1 MNKYSLIFLIVVTF
15 NYFINV
21 YAENNYYVCAV
32 LRKEKDDYYD
42 DETEKVQNKID
53 KLVNERMNDIYTII
67 KENKHTY
74 TLKNG
79 KMDKKLKEL
88 ESSSNEK
95 RNLGNKKFLFINEKR
110 STNPFRSQHVYKRSV
125 NSSDD
130 DELIPHSSE
139 LVSHI
144 CPIKNYYAI
153 RVYLSD
159 AIVEKVE
166 SLPNIKYCEKSFE
179 LDASNSN
186 SDEQITESVNDSN
199 ETNDS
204 NDSNDSNSDS
214 DTYYDLKY
222 IKEETNWNSVGIQE
236 IGKYSDSSYKY
247 LLNYLS
253 LISQSRYLE
262 ENTKEFDYNYY
273 YPKSG
278 GKGINIFIIDSGLDT
293 RYDDFDT
300 YEGTD
305 HERVVMCDG
314 YFRNNKK
321 ILSETEKDKQFCEFK
336 DGIDHGDD
344 GYIHGQGAA
353 AAAGGKYVGTAK
365 YANLHMLAS
374 SYYLEDMLNAL
385 DYVKANGEPH
395 KTVINI
401 SRGHTFDDD
410 EHSCRD
416 KFEELTKY
424 GFIIVVSAMNDSRNC
439 CRENELFTGFNTTI
453 KVAAT
458 ENITSEN
465 GIKKAYMRSSYTN
478 YGACVDVYAP
488 GQIIYPVNNGKYEL
502 YGNRYNIN
510 FGTSFASPLTAGVI
524 ATLMSEHPEIKFTY
538 ESMRNLLHDLSLKNV
553 IKGIQTDETPNRFLN
568 NGKKI
573 VYSPVNTYEGCGA
586 SSGYSKCPEG
596 SCCTST
602 NQCLEIGKHSII
614 DHCLIEKGCQPEFG
628 TCLSEKHFTPV
639 EITSTLYI
647 KPKTG
652 TKQLP
657 TSIKSSTTT
666 STATS
671 TTTTTTTSTTTST
684 IAAKQLPTVVSTTTS
699 TITSTTTSTKTI
711 STTQPTYV
719 PECGIKNGKNYGNC
733 TVINPQNTAY
743 ITLGCCNKD
752 GRCGLT
758 SDYCSVNAGCQNK
771 YGICLMETE
780 NSTPVS
786 SATADE
792 KSKIGQKCGKDHGTC
807 IIKGKD
813 GHSYEHISCCS
824 EKGYCGLSDDHCG
837 KGCQSEFG
845 ACYSHHNIPVES
857 SSGITITLTTDPIT
871 SIESESTPI
880 IESIPITTESVPIT
894 ESTTTHTK
902 TSRTKSIPTT
912 KSTHSK
918 STSISES
925 TPINESTTHIKSTKS
940 TTYITRTTTITIA

>member
-1 MNKYSLIFLIVVTF
+1 MNIYSLIFLIIVAF
-15 NYFINV
+15 NCFINV
-21 YAENNYYVCAV
+21 YAENSYYVCAV

-42 DETEKVQNKID
+42 EETEKVQNKID

-79 KMDKKLKEL
+79 KMDKKLEEL

-95 RNLGNKKFLFINEKR
+95 RSLGNKKFLFVNEKR
-110 STNPFRSQHVYKRSV
+110 STNQFRSQNLYKRSV
-125 NSSDD
+125 SSSDD
-130 DELIPHSSE
+130 DDLIPLNSE
-139 LVSHI
+139 LVGHV

-159 AIVEKVE
+159 AIIEKVE

-179 LDASNSN
+179 LENVSHSNP
-186 SDEQITESVNDSN
+186 DEQVTESVKDSN

-204 NDSNDSNSDS
+204 NDSNSNSN
-214 DTYYDLKY
+214 TYYDLKY
-222 IKEETNWNSVGIQE
+222 IQKETNWTSVGIQE
-236 IGKYSDSSYKY
+236 IDRNSSHKHMLSY
-247 LLNYLS
+247 LP
-253 LISQSRYLE
+253 LISQSRYFE

-278 GKGINIFIIDSGLDT
+278 GQGIDIFIIDSGIDT
-293 RYDDFDT
+293 KYDEFDT

-314 YFRNNKK
+314 RFSSNWKM
-321 ILSETEKDKQFCEFK
+321 LSKTERDRKFCEFK
-336 DGIDHGDD
+336 KYRDPEDIGYLHG
-344 GYIHGQGAA
+344 HAVA

-365 YANLHMLAS
+365 YANIHMLAT
-374 SYYLEDMLNAL
+374 SYRLEDELNAL
-385 DYVKANGEPH
+385 DYVKSKGEPH

-401 SRGHTFDDD
+401 SRGGSFDDD
-410 EHSCRD
+410 NSFKD
-416 KFEELTKY
+416 KFEELTEY
-424 GFIIVVSAMNDSRNC
+424 GFIIVVSAANDNKNC
-439 CRENELFTGFNTTI
+439 CSENELFTGFNTTI

-458 ENITSEN
+458 EGINVSGNDLKNI
-465 GIKKAYMRSSYTN
+465 YMRAFYSN

-488 GQIIYPVNNGKYEL
+488 GQTLYPMDNGVYEL
-502 YGNRYNIN
+502 YGNKYDLN

-524 ATLMSEHPEIKFTY
+524 ATLMSEHPEIKYTN
-538 ESMRNLLHDLSLKNV
+538 ESMRKLLHDLSLKNV
-553 IKGIQTDETPNRFLN
+553 IKGIQSDDTPNRFLN

-586 SSGYSKCPEG
+586 SSGYSKCPKG

-602 NQCLEIGKHSII
+602 NQCLEIGKHNII

-647 KPKTG
+647 KTKTG

-666 STATS
+666 ST
-671 TTTTTTTSTTTST
+671 TTTTTTST
-684 IAAKQLPTVVSTTTS
+684 
-699 TITSTTTSTKTI
+699 KTI
-711 STTQPTYV
+711 PTNIQPKKIY
-719 PECGIKNGKNYGNC
+719 ECGVIDGKNYGNC

-743 ITLGCCNKD
+743 ISLGCCNKD

-771 YGICLMETE
+771 YGMCLIDKE
-780 NSTPVS
+780 TPVS

-792 KSKIGQKCGKDHGTC
+792 NSKIGQKCGKGHGSC
-807 IIKGKD
+807 IIKGED
-813 GHSYEHISCCS
+813 GHTYEHISCCS

-857 SSGITITLTTDPIT
+857 SSGITITLTTDPISIT

-880 IESIPITTESVPIT
+880 TESIPITTESIPITT

-912 KSTHSK
+912 ESTHSK
-918 STSISES
+918 SKSSTKSTRSKSTTLTES
-925 TPINESTTHIKSTKS
+925 TPITESTFTTSYVKSTKS
-940 TTYITRTTTITIA
+940 TTYITKTTTITIS